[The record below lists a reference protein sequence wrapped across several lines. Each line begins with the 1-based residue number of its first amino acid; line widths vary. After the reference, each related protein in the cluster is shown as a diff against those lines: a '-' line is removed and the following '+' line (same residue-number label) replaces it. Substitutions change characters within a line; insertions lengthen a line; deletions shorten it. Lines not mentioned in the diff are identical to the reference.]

1 MTIRSVFSTL
11 RMCIPANLS
20 ASSAAG
26 VQAAMEG
33 TISVARLGLDLQSN
47 GKVLKMGWRT
57 EGSLRVRP
65 AYA

>member
-1 MTIRSVFSTL
+1 
-11 RMCIPANLS
+11 
-20 ASSAAG
+20 
-26 VQAAMEG
+26 MEG